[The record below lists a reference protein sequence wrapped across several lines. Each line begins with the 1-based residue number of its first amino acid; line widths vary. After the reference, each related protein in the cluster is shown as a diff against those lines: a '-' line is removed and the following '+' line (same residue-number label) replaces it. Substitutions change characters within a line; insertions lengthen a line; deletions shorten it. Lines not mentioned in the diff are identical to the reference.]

1 MTEGKD
7 YRFKSLINYA
17 KELKEKKIE
26 FGKSSKSN
34 KNKFNR
40 ISVANYTI
48 SSIAV
53 GSATTGIVTAVTIIG
68 LPVTIAASAVS
79 GALGI
84 TSIILTSLKK
94 KYHQEYIKEKEL
106 YTMLCK
112 AITDIDILIGV
123 GLDKNVQEISEDEFK
138 AGKRIF
144 NDAIEKLGAP
154 SPDPK

>member
-1 MTEGKD
+1 M
-7 YRFKSLINYA
+7 
-17 KELKEKKIE
+17 
-26 FGKSSKSN
+26 
-34 KNKFNR
+34 
-40 ISVANYTI
+40 
-48 SSIAV
+48 

-79 GALGI
+79 
-84 TSIILTSLKK
+84 SIILTSLKK
-94 KYHQEYIKEKEL
+94 KYQQEYIKEKEL

>member
-79 GALGI
+79 GALGL

-94 KYHQEYIKEKEL
+94 KYQQEYIKEKEL

>member
-53 GSATTGIVTAVTIIG
+53 GSATRGIVTAVTIIG

-79 GALGI
+79 GALGL

-94 KYHQEYIKEKEL
+94 IYQQEYIKEKEL

-144 NDAIEKLGAP
+144 NDAIEKIGAP

>member
-79 GALGI
+79 GALGL

-94 KYHQEYIKEKEL
+94 KYQQEYIKEKEL

-138 AGKRIF
+138 AGKIIF

>member
-34 KNKFNR
+34 KNKVNR

-53 GSATTGIVTAVTIIG
+53 GSATTGIVTAITIIG

-79 GALGI
+79 GALGL
-84 TSIILTSLKK
+84 TSIILTTLKK
-94 KYHQEYIKEKEL
+94 KYQQEYIKEKEL

>member
-17 KELKEKKIE
+17 KELKQKKIE

-79 GALGI
+79 GALGL

-94 KYHQEYIKEKEL
+94 KYQQEYIKEKEL

-138 AGKRIF
+138 AGKIIF
-144 NDAIEKLGAP
+144 NDAIERLGAP

>member
-1 MTEGKD
+1 MEGKD

-79 GALGI
+79 GALGL
-84 TSIILTSLKK
+84 TSIILTSFKK
-94 KYHQEYIKEKEL
+94 KYQQEYIKEK
-106 YTMLCK
+106 
-112 AITDIDILIGV
+112 
-123 GLDKNVQEISEDEFK
+123 
-138 AGKRIF
+138 
-144 NDAIEKLGAP
+144 
-154 SPDPK
+154 

>member
-40 ISVANYTI
+40 ISIANYTI

-79 GALGI
+79 GALGL

-94 KYHQEYIKEKEL
+94 KYQQEYIKEKEL

-144 NDAIEKLGAP
+144 NDAIEKIGAP

>member
-53 GSATTGIVTAVTIIG
+53 GSATTGIVTAVTVIG

-94 KYHQEYIKEKEL
+94 IYHQEYIKEKEL
-106 YTMLCK
+106 YTRLCK

-123 GLDKNVQEISEDEFK
+123 GLDKDVQEISEDEVK

>member
-34 KNKFNR
+34 KNKFNQ

-79 GALGI
+79 GALGL

-94 KYHQEYIKEKEL
+94 KYQQEYIKEKEL

>member
-68 LPVTIAASAVS
+68 LPVTIAALAVS

-84 TSIILTSLKK
+84 TSIILTYLKK
-94 KYHQEYIKEKEL
+94 EYQQEYIKEKEL

-144 NDAIEKLGAP
+144 NEAIEKLGAP

>member
-17 KELKEKKIE
+17 KELKERKIE

-84 TSIILTSLKK
+84 TSIIPTSLKK
-94 KYHQEYIKEKEL
+94 KYQQEYIKEKEL

-144 NDAIEKLGAP
+144 NDAIEKLCAP

>member
-17 KELKEKKIE
+17 KELKERKIE

-79 GALGI
+79 GELGL

-94 KYHQEYIKEKEL
+94 KYQQEYIKEKEL

>member
-17 KELKEKKIE
+17 KELKERKIE

-53 GSATTGIVTAVTIIG
+53 GSATTGIVTAVTVIG

-79 GALGI
+79 GVLGI

-94 KYHQEYIKEKEL
+94 KYQQEYIKEKEL

>member
-94 KYHQEYIKEKEL
+94 KYQQEYIKEKEL

>member
-94 KYHQEYIKEKEL
+94 KYQQEYIKEKEL

-112 AITDIDILIGV
+112 AITDIDILIEV

>member
-17 KELKEKKIE
+17 KELKERKIE

-53 GSATTGIVTAVTIIG
+53 GSATTGIVTAVTVIG

-79 GALGI
+79 GALGL

-94 KYHQEYIKEKEL
+94 KYQQEYIKEKEL